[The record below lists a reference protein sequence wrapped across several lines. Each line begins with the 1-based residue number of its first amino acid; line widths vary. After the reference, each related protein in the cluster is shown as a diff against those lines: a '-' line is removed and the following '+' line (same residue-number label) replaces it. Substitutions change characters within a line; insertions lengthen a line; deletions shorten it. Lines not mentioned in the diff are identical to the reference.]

1 MSTAI
6 SKNARTPLLEIQ
18 GAVFQRLS
26 AELDTPVYDYV
37 PESAPYPYVVIGEAT
52 EIPDNTLDNFGRET
66 TLTLHIW
73 TQGRQGFVDAL
84 TISNEIQEILDHQRD
99 LSLTNHRIVVIKL
112 DQVLTMKDPDPTIRH
127 VPMRFRICTE
137 QN

>member
-26 AELDTPVYDYV
+26 AQLDTPVYDYV
-37 PESAPYPYVVIGEAT
+37 PENVPYPFVVIGEAT

-66 TLTLHIW
+66 TLALHVW
-73 TQGRQGFVDAL
+73 TKGRQGFVDAL
-84 TISNEIQEILDHQRD
+84 AISNEIQEALDHQRD

-127 VPMRFRICTE
+127 VPMRFRILTE